1 MDDPTY
7 RSLMAAILK
16 NPLEF
21 HKSDELIGQ
30 LPAILEKTSRP
41 LGLIQG
47 GFDFN
52 DDQNDF
58 LNILATS
65 HDPDNHTLDSITT
78 SPASSDQAHELDQ
91 GSSETSP
98 PRSPSRKAVRK
109 RNPDPIVRRA
119 QNRAAQRRYRERKEQ
134 ELESLRK
141 QLGAIHSK
149 YYQLAQLYLERTT
162 ELSHLV
168 QAVSQKAD
176 AYSGT
181 EVGYQAPSPTNHQD
195 DFPTPASIYEREEST
210 NTLGIEMPK
219 TNGSGGEGQIYEYI
233 DADLYPL
240 SEIALEIDF
249 PLNILDSIGSV

>member
-21 HKSDELIGQ
+21 HKSDGLIGQ
-30 LPAILEKTSRP
+30 LPAILE
-41 LGLIQG
+41 G

-52 DDQNDF
+52 DDQNDL

-65 HDPDNHTLDSITT
+65 HDPDNHTLDSTTT

-134 ELESLRK
+134 ELESLRR

-195 DFPTPASIYEREEST
+195 DLPTPASIYDREESM
-210 NTLGIEMPK
+210 NTLGMEMPK
-219 TNGSGGEGQIYEYI
+219 TNVSGEGQVYEHI
-233 DADLYPL
+233 DTDLFPL
-240 SEIALEIDF
+240 SEIDLGIDF
-249 PLNILDSIGSV
+249 PLDILDSIGSV